1 MEILRMNSD
10 NLPIPDDLSAQQ
22 RESTIGAL
30 QGEVWLTVQTYQ
42 AQSLIR
48 GRRSSE
54 SKPAI
59 VGLIGFADRLKS
71 LWQAVRF
78 DDPYADWWLIKVEE
92 AIAAS
97 RSQLQQVQEQLEAL
111 PTLHSG
117 LEFAVAKSSQPQRV
131 SLQFA
136 NPYAFRA
143 AQMLAE
149 FDQMLCAVMT
159 FRHLGVDL
167 PATLDEQVNASGR
180 WVRRVFAVPQG
191 YHSLGV
197 CRDDLRQHT
206 ARAEKAHEQMGELPK
221 EILSGERL
229 PSLRPVAFRGT
240 DNGAED
246 YSHIGESCD

>member
-1 MEILRMNSD
+1 MKSD
-10 NLPIPDDLSAQQ
+10 NHPVPVSIQQ
-22 RESTIGAL
+22 NESSIGAL

-54 SKPAI
+54 GKSAI

-71 LWQAVRF
+71 LWQAARF
-78 DDPYADWWLIKVEE
+78 DDPYADWWLIKVEG

-111 PTLHSG
+111 PPLHNG
-117 LEFAVAKSSQPQRV
+117 FEFAIAKSSQPQRV

-159 FRHLGVDL
+159 FRHLGVDF
-167 PATLDEQVNASGR
+167 PTTLDEQVNASSR

-191 YHSLGV
+191 YHSLSV

-206 ARAEKAHEQMGELPK
+206 ARAEKAREQMGELPQD
-221 EILSGERL
+221 ILSGERL

-240 DNGAED
+240 DYDPERHPD
-246 YSHIGESCD
+246 LEESRD

>member
-1 MEILRMNSD
+1 MNSD
-10 NLPIPDDLSAQQ
+10 NHSIQDDLAVEQS
-22 RESTIGAL
+22 ESSIGAL

-54 SKPAI
+54 GKPAI

-78 DDPYADWWLIKVEE
+78 DDPYADWWLVKVEE

-97 RSQLQQVQEQLEAL
+97 RSQLQQVQEQLEAF
-111 PTLHSG
+111 PALHGG
-117 LEFAVAKSSQPQRV
+117 LEFAIAKSSKPQRV

-167 PATLDEQVNASGR
+167 PTSLDEQVNASGR
-180 WVRRVFAVPQG
+180 WVRRVFAVPQS
-191 YHSLGV
+191 YQSLGV

-206 ARAEKAHEQMGELPK
+206 ARAERAREQMGELPI

-240 DNGAED
+240 DNDAEN
-246 YSHIGESCD
+246 YPHIGESRD

>member
-1 MEILRMNSD
+1 MNSD
-10 NLPIPDDLSAQQ
+10 NLTVQDDSVVEQS
-22 RESTIGAL
+22 ESSIGAL

-54 SKPAI
+54 GKSAI
-59 VGLIGFADRLKS
+59 VGLIGFADRLKG

-111 PTLHSG
+111 PALHNG
-117 LEFAVAKSSQPQRV
+117 IEFGIAKSSQPQRV

-149 FDQMLCAVMT
+149 FDQMQCAVMT

-167 PATLDEQVNASGR
+167 PATLEEQVNASGR

-206 ARAEKAHEQMGELPK
+206 ARAEKARDQMGELPQ

-229 PSLRPVAFRGT
+229 PSLRPIVFRGS
-240 DNGAED
+240 DYESED
-246 YSHIGESCD
+246 YPGMGESSD

>member
-1 MEILRMNSD
+1 MNSD
-10 NLPIPDDLSAQQ
+10 NLSVQDDSVVEQS
-22 RESTIGAL
+22 ESSIGAL

-54 SKPAI
+54 DKSAI

-111 PTLHSG
+111 PHLHNG
-117 LEFAVAKSSQPQRV
+117 IEFSIAKSSQPQRV

-149 FDQMLCAVMT
+149 FDQMLCVVMT

-167 PATLDEQVNASGR
+167 PATLEEQVNASGR

-206 ARAEKAHEQMGELPK
+206 ARAEKARDQMGELPQD
-221 EILSGERL
+221 ILSGERL
-229 PSLRPVAFRGT
+229 PSLRPVVFQGN
-240 DNGAED
+240 DYESED
-246 YSHIGESCD
+246 YPDMGESSD

>member
-1 MEILRMNSD
+1 MNSD
-10 NLPIPDDLSAQQ
+10 NLSVQDDSVVEQS
-22 RESTIGAL
+22 ESSIGAL

-54 SKPAI
+54 GKSAI

-78 DDPYADWWLIKVEE
+78 DDPYADWWLIKAEE

-111 PTLHSG
+111 PPLHNG
-117 LEFAVAKSSQPQRV
+117 IEFAIAKSSQPQRV

-149 FDQMLCAVMT
+149 LDQILCAVMT

-167 PATLDEQVNASGR
+167 PTSLDEQVNASGR

-191 YHSLGV
+191 YQSLGV

-206 ARAEKAHEQMGELPK
+206 ERAEKAREQMGELPN

-229 PSLRPVAFRGT
+229 PSLRPVVFRGT
-240 DNGAED
+240 DDDAED
-246 YSHIGESCD
+246 HPHSGESCD

>member
-1 MEILRMNSD
+1 MNSD
-10 NLPIPDDLSAQQ
+10 NLPTQDDSVVEQS
-22 RESTIGAL
+22 ESSIGAL

-54 SKPAI
+54 GKSAI
-59 VGLIGFADRLKS
+59 VGLIGFADRLKG

-111 PTLHSG
+111 PALHNG
-117 LEFAVAKSSQPQRV
+117 IEFGIAKSSQPQRV

-149 FDQMLCAVMT
+149 FDQMQCAVMT

-167 PATLDEQVNASGR
+167 PATLEEQVNASGR

-206 ARAEKAHEQMGELPK
+206 ARAEKARDQMGELPQ

-229 PSLRPVAFRGT
+229 PSLRPIVFRGS
-240 DNGAED
+240 DYESED
-246 YSHIGESCD
+246 YPDMGESSD

>member
-1 MEILRMNSD
+1 MNSD
-10 NLPIPDDLSAQQ
+10 NLTVQDDSVVEQS
-22 RESTIGAL
+22 ESSIGAL

-54 SKPAI
+54 GKSAI
-59 VGLIGFADRLKS
+59 VGLIGFADRLKG

-111 PTLHSG
+111 PALHNG
-117 LEFAVAKSSQPQRV
+117 IEFAIAKSSQPQRV

-167 PATLDEQVNASGR
+167 PSTLDEQVNASGR

-197 CRDDLRQHT
+197 CRDDLHQHT
-206 ARAEKAHEQMGELPK
+206 ARAEKARDQMGELPQD
-221 EILSGERL
+221 ILSGERL
-229 PSLRPVAFRGT
+229 PSLRPVVFQGS
-240 DNGAED
+240 DSESED
-246 YSHIGESCD
+246 YPDMGESSD

>member
-1 MEILRMNSD
+1 MNSD
-10 NLPIPDDLSAQQ
+10 NLTVQDDSVVEQS
-22 RESTIGAL
+22 ESSIGAL

-54 SKPAI
+54 GKSAI
-59 VGLIGFADRLKS
+59 VGLIGFADRLKG

-92 AIAAS
+92 AIVAS
-97 RSQLQQVQEQLEAL
+97 RSQLQQIQEQLEAL
-111 PTLHSG
+111 PALHNG
-117 LEFAVAKSSQPQRV
+117 IEFAIAKSSQPQRV

-149 FDQMLCAVMT
+149 FDQMQCAVMT
-159 FRHLGVDL
+159 FRHLGVDF
-167 PATLDEQVNASGR
+167 PATFEEQVNASGR

-206 ARAEKAHEQMGELPK
+206 ARAEKARDQMGELPQ

-229 PSLRPVAFRGT
+229 PSLRPVVFQGN
-240 DNGAED
+240 DYESED
-246 YSHIGESCD
+246 YPDMGESSD

>member
-1 MEILRMNSD
+1 MNSD
-10 NLPIPDDLSAQQ
+10 NLTVQDDSVVEHS
-22 RESTIGAL
+22 ESSIGAL

-54 SKPAI
+54 GKSAI

-97 RSQLQQVQEQLEAL
+97 RAQLQQVQEQLESL
-111 PTLHSG
+111 PPLHNG
-117 LEFAVAKSSQPQRV
+117 IEFGIAKSSQPQRV

-149 FDQMLCAVMT
+149 FDQICGFENLKVLHLNDSKGALGSHVD
-159 FRHLGVDL
+159 RHEHIG
-167 PATLDEQVNASGR
+167 
-180 WVRRVFAVPQG
+180 
-191 YHSLGV
+191 
-197 CRDDLRQHT
+197 
-206 ARAEKAHEQMGELPK
+206 MGEVGAGAFKAIVNCPDLAGVPMILETPK
-221 EILSGERL
+221 GENDKGT
-229 PSLRPVAFRGT
+229 PWDTVNLRKLKRMIRDESVGKKRVSA
-240 DNGAED
+240 
-246 YSHIGESCD
+246 SIGR